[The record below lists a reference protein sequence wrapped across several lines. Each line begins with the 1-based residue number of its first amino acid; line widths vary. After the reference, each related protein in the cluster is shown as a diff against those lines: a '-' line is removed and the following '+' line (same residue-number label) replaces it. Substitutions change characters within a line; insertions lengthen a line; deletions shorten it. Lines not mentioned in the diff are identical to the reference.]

1 MREMMDF
8 EIWKHRHEEMLR
20 EAERRSLARSLRR
33 SRERRS
39 SGWISS
45 LVWELKKIAGRL
57 RKLLRTM
64 RQVG

>member
-1 MREMMDF
+1 MMDF
-8 EIWKHRHEEMLR
+8 EIWKHRHEEMVR
-20 EAERRSLARSLRR
+20 EAELNSLARSLRR

-39 SGWISS
+39 PGRTSA

-64 RQVG
+64 RQIG